1 MFLPQNDAVYSLNT
15 LLPTTFVLTSF
26 SSRSPLDYLSYKQ
39 HLCSTDA
46 APMQRLCGDSTA
58 GTSDDG
64 TIEPSDKPLRSL

>member
-46 APMQRLCGDSTA
+46 APMQRLCGGPA
-58 GTSDDG
+58 AEPPGDG
-64 TIEPSDKPLRSL
+64 TNLSL